1 MTIQLKDPTLF
12 KTQAFIS
19 GQWVDS
25 DKGETFSVYNPA
37 TGELLAK
44 VASVGL
50 NETRR
55 AINGAQTA
63 MASWREL
70 PAKTRCDILECW
82 YNLVLE
88 NVEDLALLMTA
99 EQGKPLFESRG
110 EIGYGAS
117 FIKWFAEEGK
127 RVYGDTIPATSDR
140 RSIAIKQPIG
150 LLQQLHRGTFL
161 MQ

>member
-1 MTIQLKDPTLF
+1 MTIELKDPSLL

-19 GQWVDS
+19 GEWVDS

-37 TGELLAK
+37 TGERLAE
-44 VASVGL
+44 VASVGV
-50 NETRR
+50 NETRC
-55 AINGAQTA
+55 AINGAQMA

-70 PAKTRCDILECW
+70 PAKTRCDILERW

-110 EIGYGAS
+110 EIAYGAS
-117 FIKWFAEEGK
+117 YIKWFAEEGK
-127 RVYGDTIPATSDR
+127 RVYGDIMPATSD
-140 RSIAIKQPIG
+140 
-150 LLQQLHRGTFL
+150 
-161 MQ
+161 